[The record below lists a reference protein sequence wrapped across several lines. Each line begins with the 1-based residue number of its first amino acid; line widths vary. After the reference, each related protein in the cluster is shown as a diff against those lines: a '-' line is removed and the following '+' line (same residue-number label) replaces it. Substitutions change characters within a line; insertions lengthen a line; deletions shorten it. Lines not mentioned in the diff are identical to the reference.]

1 MGIIIMAEKGAHQ
14 RKGQSFENL
23 TESQQESAYFNMQS
37 SYDPM
42 VYETNCYVLLQIIG
56 MLILFYIF
64 NSLHWIACFVFGV
77 SYTETYMVYSICIF
91 VTAVLNILGML
102 CVGAAVN
109 KKKLTHDYYAE
120 KISEERQ
127 RQAEAAIK
135 AQAKAA
141 HEAKKLTKA

>member
-1 MGIIIMAEKGAHQ
+1 MFLGFK
-14 RKGQSFENL
+14 
-23 TESQQESAYFNMQS
+23 
-37 SYDPM
+37 
-42 VYETNCYVLLQIIG
+42 LLQIIG

-77 SYTETYMVYSICIF
+77 SYTETFMLYSIIIF
-91 VTAVLNILGML
+91 VTAVLNIAGML

-120 KISEERQ
+120 KISEEKQ
-127 RQAEAAIK
+127 RQAESAIK